1 MLSVLLPVLLTLL
14 PLVALYITNR
24 HTPTETETK
33 PAKMVEH
40 EEEPKRFSPKVPV
53 ELAPPKYDPI
63 DAEDLAKCDGT
74 DFNFFPAIDTT
85 F

>member
-14 PLVALYITNR
+14 PLIVLYLTNR
-24 HTPTETETK
+24 STPTEPETK

-63 DAEDLAKCDGT
+63 DTEELAKCDGT
-74 DFNFFPAIDTT
+74 GLNFLLATNSAL
-85 F
+85 

>member
-1 MLSVLLPVLLTLL
+1 
-14 PLVALYITNR
+14 
-24 HTPTETETK
+24 
-33 PAKMVEH
+33 MVEH

-63 DAEDLAKCDGT
+63 DAEELAKCDGT